1 VSFVAI
7 ILGCCALGLF
17 VVQRLVWL
25 APTRVG
31 WLFYL
36 ANIAGEIGPKRLGV
50 RRELLE
56 ASVAFTG
63 VVLLTVG
70 GTPIFVVAVVIILLL
85 SQIALLQRIER
96 RFLVTA
102 WVRHDRF
109 GPNPAEPGLLRGL
122 ARGYPSPSTHP
133 ELTVTLNGPFVTRCP
148 YLDLGTLVIG
158 RRIAIEVLVGNHALT
173 PTQTAIR
180 LCFELPSCLHVDGD
194 VERLLS
200 PLAPGQVHRVSI
212 TLEPTAAAPRSWL
225 LVQVMW
231 GDTTCT
237 HRIAIQNIVSQG
249 YKVRNAA
256 IRRYPGACRSAFA
269 WRGDMD
275 IYDTS
280 TLQSIAGLDITFGLA
295 ARYRMPQTMYLSTR
309 LSLDETAAR
318 GWAEH
323 YGIDR
328 GAGEIPRFIQWMHER
343 VEFCHRAD
351 YPFESD
357 RPYLV
362 ELGNHG
368 HLHFGN
374 DTSAAEE
381 NGWHTRSRMGA
392 GVYPWLGCDRGSLA
406 EQRDNALEAR
416 RWCEKL
422 FGFTPRSWAMPDRT
436 RDKNT
441 AAAME
446 AAGCEVLSDSDVRT
460 WDNILRQPK
469 PHFATGSGAV
479 ELTKRYPGDPQ
490 HLLHYW
496 MNLFW
501 IHRAHR
507 LGIPVVFM
515 CHQHMRLFDG
525 WACTRLTEGILRHVL
540 HAFSGDLWI
549 NTVYGIGVYWRDVL
563 SERRSVELSMDNG
576 IVTVRSHATLAH
588 FKVPVDLELEGG
600 GHTTILVD
608 LKPGSQVRLDARG
621 LL

>member
-1 VSFVAI
+1 M
-7 ILGCCALGLF
+7 LGCCALGLF

-25 APTRVG
+25 APTRAG
-31 WLFYL
+31 WFFYL
-36 ANIAGEIGPKRLGV
+36 ANIVGEIGPKRLGL

-56 ASVAFTG
+56 QFAAFAG
-63 VVLLTVG
+63 VVLLAVG
-70 GTPIFVVAVVIILLL
+70 GTPFFVVAGVIILLL
-85 SQIALLQRIER
+85 GLVVFLQRQER
-96 RFLVTA
+96 HLLVSA
-102 WVRHDRF
+102 WVQHDRF
-109 GPNPAEPGLLRGL
+109 GPNPSEPGLLRGL

-133 ELTVTLNGPFVTRCP
+133 ELTLTLIGPFVNRCP
-148 YLDLGTLVIG
+148 LLDLGALVIG
-158 RRIAIEVLVGNHALT
+158 RRFDLEVVVGNHALT

-180 LCFELPSCLHVDGD
+180 LHFEVPPCLHLDGK
-194 VERLLS
+194 VEQILS
-200 PLAPGQVHRVSI
+200 PLSPGQIHRVSI
-212 TLEPTAAAPRSWL
+212 NLKPVAVAQQSWL
-225 LVQVMW
+225 IVKVMW
-231 GDTTCT
+231 GDSTSI
-237 HRIAIQNIVSQG
+237 HRIVIQNIASQG
-249 YKVRNAA
+249 YKVRKAA

-280 TLQSIAGLDITFGLA
+280 TFQSIAGLEVTFGLA

-309 LSLDETAAR
+309 LSLDETVAR

-328 GAGEIPRFIQWMHER
+328 GAGEIPRFIQWMRER
-343 VEFCHRAD
+343 VTLCHRAD

-357 RPYLV
+357 KPYLI

-368 HLHFGN
+368 HLHFGT
-374 DTSAAEE
+374 DTAAAEE
-381 NGWHTRSRMGA
+381 NGWRPHARMGA
-392 GVYPWLGCDRGSLA
+392 GIYPWLGNERGSFA

-422 FGFTPRSWAMPDRT
+422 FSFTPRSWAMPDRT
-436 RDKNT
+436 NDKNT

-446 AAGCEVLSDSDVRT
+446 AVGCEVLSDSDVRT
-460 WDNILRQPK
+460 RHNVLLQPE
-469 PHFATGSGAV
+469 PHFPSGSGSV

-507 LGIPVVFM
+507 IGIPVVFM

-525 WACTRLTEGILRHVL
+525 WACTRITEGILRYVL
-540 HAFSGDLWI
+540 HTFSGDLWI
-549 NTVYGIGVYWRDVL
+549 NTVYGLGVYWRDVL
-563 SERRSVELSMDNG
+563 SGHRAVDLSLDDG
-576 IVTVRSHATLAH
+576 VVTVRSRAALAH
-588 FKVPVDLELEGG
+588 LKIPVDLELEDGG
-600 GHTTILVD
+600 SATILVD
-608 LKPGSQVRLDARG
+608 LEPGSQVRLDARG